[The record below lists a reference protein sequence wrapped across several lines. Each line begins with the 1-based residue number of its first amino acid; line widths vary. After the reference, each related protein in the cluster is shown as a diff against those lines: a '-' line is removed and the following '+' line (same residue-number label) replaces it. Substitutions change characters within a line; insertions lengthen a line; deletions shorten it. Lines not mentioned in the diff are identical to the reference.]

1 METLLNVIVA
11 VLRLVPLILVFYI
24 PSLVG
29 MAIWSEKGEAYKA
42 KAGIWFALGLV
53 GVVTVELILRSVSF
67 VQVASTVGVSAVQ
80 FAVALALAAL
90 TVYKLAD

>member
-11 VLRLVPLILVFYI
+11 ILRLVPLVLVFYI
-24 PSLVG
+24 PSLIG
-29 MAIWSEKGEAYKA
+29 MAIWSEKGEAYKV
-42 KAGIWFALGLV
+42 KAGIWLAV
-53 GVVTVELILRSVSF
+53 GFTGVLIVEIVFRHVSF
-67 VQVASTVGVSAVQ
+67 VQVASTIGVSAFQ